1 MIIRLRNDYWGS
13 VWTALD
19 RRVRRAS
26 CRAVILIPAVMS
38 SLDDGD
44 GGFRSGHIM
53 LDADEMRMRDVRSVI
68 MYSGDVAVRLDV
80 QGLRMRGWNGG
91 MLGDV
96 EHMMILL

>member
-1 MIIRLRNDYWGS
+1 
-13 VWTALD
+13 
-19 RRVRRAS
+19 
-26 CRAVILIPAVMS
+26 MS

-44 GGFRSGHIM
+44 GGLRSGHIM

-68 MYSGDVAVRLDV
+68 MYSGDMAVRLDV

>member
-1 MIIRLRNDYWGS
+1 
-13 VWTALD
+13 
-19 RRVRRAS
+19 
-26 CRAVILIPAVMS
+26 MS
-38 SLDDGD
+38 GLDDGD

-68 MYSGDVAVRLDV
+68 MYSGDVALRLDV

-96 EHMMILL
+96 EHMMILWLMISADNSGAGGRYNGKQNNEELHGV